1 MLAMGTMTGI
11 SINEEMSMMMK
22 KGIAFKYWNR
32 SHFLPNSVSYT
43 AYIFFIEDS
52 RSYLLSV
59 HISSKYSASVT
70 VQDFINIF
78 LFLRSHTRWRI
89 ENARPALASG
99 DSVRTGET
107 FDFFL
112 IDDVLAYS
120 HGAGLAATYIIQQAQ
135 LHSTLPPPFKCAIF
149 LSGGFPV
156 DPLALDRDEVRPL
169 EPAKDGKLLK
179 LPTAH
184 IWGSNDDLYPK
195 TCSLLSKLCDD
206 GMKFVFVHEEGHD
219 IPNARAEKAV
229 LGAVQVIRRTVD
241 RALTAQ

>member
-1 MLAMGTMTGI
+1 MLLDEKLSFYRLQSLTAGVEIRAYYPETDTYFNYFDYKSTSSMRTALVQLGTY
-11 SINEEMSMMMK
+11 
-22 KGIAFKYWNR
+22 IALEGPY
-32 SHFLPNSVSYT
+32 
-43 AYIFFIEDS
+43 D
-52 RSYLLSV
+52 
-59 HISSKYSASVT
+59 
-70 VQDFINIF
+70 
-78 LFLRSHTRWRI
+78 
-89 ENARPALASG
+89 G
-99 DSVRTGET
+99 
-107 FDFFL
+107 
-112 IDDVLAYS
+112 VLAYS

-135 LHSTLPPPFKCAIF
+135 LHPTLPPPFKCAIF
-149 LSGGFPV
+149 LSGGIPV

-184 IWGSNDDLYPK
+184 IWGSNDDLYPN
-195 TCSLLSKLCDD
+195 TSSVLSKLCDD